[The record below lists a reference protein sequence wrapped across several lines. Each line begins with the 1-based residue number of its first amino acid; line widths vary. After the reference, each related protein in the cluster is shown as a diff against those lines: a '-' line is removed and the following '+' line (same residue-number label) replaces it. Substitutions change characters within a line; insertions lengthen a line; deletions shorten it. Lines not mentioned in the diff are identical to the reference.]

1 MATPAPATAT
11 PRKTPPLLAAV
22 LLAASLAYPLVVYL
36 ALGHVSPRW
45 IALLLVALALARAAV
60 TRESF
65 WLVAAA
71 LAGVLAI
78 ASALGDQW
86 GPLKLYPAL
95 VNLVL
100 FGLFATSLWRGPSV
114 VERLA
119 RLREP
124 LGDRQRLAAGA
135 RGVDDQLHRLAIQ
148 RRERRRARGRQRG
161 TRERARQVAQRAV
174 ADLAQAGDGVVL
186 HVARHDHRL
195 AGVPG
200 AEQRGGEFE
209 AVLDEQRPARAG
221 LRGEQVTPRAD
232 LAREIR
238 CRQWFAATPRHRRR
252 GRPGARQV
260 RQRPPAGRVSHAAL
274 RGPQPARRCG
284 RARAGAP
291 AIRRPSAGPSRRT
304 TAVRCT
310 RPRRPRW
317 PTAPCPRRP
326 GR

>member
-45 IALLLVALALARAAV
+45 IALLVVALALARAAV

-124 LGDRQRLAAGA
+124 DFPPAAVAYTRRVTQVWCGFFVVNGLAAAGTALWASAGVWALYNGLLSYAAMGLLMGGEWLVRRRVRARIAAQAAA
-135 RGVDDQLHRLAIQ
+135 RG
-148 RRERRRARGRQRG
+148 
-161 TRERARQVAQRAV
+161 
-174 ADLAQAGDGVVL
+174 
-186 HVARHDHRL
+186 
-195 AGVPG
+195 
-200 AEQRGGEFE
+200 
-209 AVLDEQRPARAG
+209 
-221 LRGEQVTPRAD
+221 
-232 LAREIR
+232 
-238 CRQWFAATPRHRRR
+238 
-252 GRPGARQV
+252 
-260 RQRPPAGRVSHAAL
+260 
-274 RGPQPARRCG
+274 
-284 RARAGAP
+284 AP
-291 AIRRPSAGPSRRT
+291 HG
-304 TAVRCT
+304 
-310 RPRRPRW
+310 
-317 PTAPCPRRP
+317 
-326 GR
+326 